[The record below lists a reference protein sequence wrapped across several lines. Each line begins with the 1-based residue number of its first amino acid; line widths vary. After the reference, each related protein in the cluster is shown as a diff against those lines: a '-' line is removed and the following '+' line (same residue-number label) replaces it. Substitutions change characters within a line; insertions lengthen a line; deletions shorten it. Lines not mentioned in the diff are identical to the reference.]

1 MKKMSR
7 HLAKKEKLLKR
18 ILKIVSVMLSC
29 LHINDNYNDSLKGPF
44 KYDYMISHL
53 RWGGCQKS
61 CGDHYQDN
69 KKKYMK
75 EG

>member
-1 MKKMSR
+1 MLQEAQKTCYTSDFIDIMFV
-7 HLAKKEKLLKR
+7 KEG
-18 ILKIVSVMLSC
+18 
-29 LHINDNYNDSLKGPF
+29 SLKGPF

-69 KKKYMK
+69 KKKYRK
-75 EG
+75 EE

>member
-1 MKKMSR
+1 MSF
-7 HLAKKEKLLKR
+7 LL
-18 ILKIVSVMLSC
+18 C